1 MPEPRNQ
8 KQDSAEGLLRLDVA
22 VDSIIVGDRHR
33 QDLGDIDALATS
45 IERFGLLQ
53 PITVTPDMLLVCGYR
68 RLIAIQRLGWTTTR
82 PWVRRGIS
90 DRLHEVLAE
99 RDEEQLRKPLDDVEA
114 GQLYREIKELLAE
127 DAARRKQVT
136 QFRGLGTPTDG
147 PGTDLSGA
155 AVTGSATT
163 GDETDNYG
171 PANLAGPSDLRNSRR
186 QAAQMVTGKASYSR
200 LDRISALSDIA
211 DDTTRPDRI
220 RIMATDALEQ
230 VRTGASV
237 FPLYDRVRAELAAI
251 DPSAQAVEPV
261 GQDDVDEVVAA
272 AVERLAQPAHETDPV
287 GNGEADAG
295 ESRGPVKQRHSLR
308 AWALLWQGMDGWW
321 EHYDPADVGAGA
333 DEADWAVFENVLDQT
348 SRFAAAA
355 RAGRDQAQAARRD
368 RTEA

>member
-33 QDLGDIDALATS
+33 QDLGDIDALAVS
-45 IERFGLLQ
+45 IEQFGLLQ
-53 PITVTPDMLLVCGYR
+53 PITVTPDIVLVHGER
-68 RLIAIQRLGWTTTR
+68 RLAAIKRLGWATTR

-90 DRLHEVLAE
+90 DRLQEVLAL
-99 RDEEQLRKPLDDVEA
+99 RDEEQLHKPLDAVEA
-114 GQLYREIKELLAE
+114 AQLYREIKELLAE
-127 DAARRKQVT
+127 DATRRQRAT
-136 QFRGLGTPTDG
+136 QLRSRGVQNGHATDS
-147 PGTDLSGA
+147 PALSSA
-155 AVTGSATT
+155 AAEN
-163 GDETDNYG
+163 ETDNYG
-171 PANLAGPSDLRNSRR
+171 SANLAEPYDLRTSRR

-200 LDRISALSDIA
+200 LDRIAALSDIA
-211 DDTTRPDRI
+211 DDATRPDRI
-220 RIMATDALEQ
+220 RIMAADALEQ
-230 VRTGASV
+230 VRAGASV

-251 DPSAQAVEPV
+251 DPSAQAVEPI

-272 AVERLAQPAHETDPV
+272 AVERLAQPARDTAPT
-287 GNGEADAG
+287 GNAG
-295 ESRGPVKQRHSLR
+295 TNGDSPRPVKQRHSLR

-333 DEADWAVFENVLDQT
+333 DETDWAVFENVLDQT

-355 RAGRDQAQAARRD
+355 RAARDQAQAARRD